1 MPVHHDPDDPAT
13 SVLELSDLT
22 WTDRLLVPMMLVAL
36 GIGAYCAW
44 EGFTGSTPSLRRLR
58 RR

>member
-13 SVLELSDLT
+13 SGLELRDLT
-22 WTDRLLVPMMLVAL
+22 WTARLLVPMMLVAL

-44 EGFTGSTPSLRRLR
+44 EGFTGCTPSLRRLR